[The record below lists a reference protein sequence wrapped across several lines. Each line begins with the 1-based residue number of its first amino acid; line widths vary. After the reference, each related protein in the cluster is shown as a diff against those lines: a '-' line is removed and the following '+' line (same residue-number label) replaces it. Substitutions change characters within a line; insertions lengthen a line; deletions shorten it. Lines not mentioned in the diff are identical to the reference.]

1 MSVLL
6 WTLRASLAA
15 VGFAVVMVGAIG
27 SHAYLREPRNVAL
40 TAAIFVAAV
49 TAAVGRTLGL

>member
-15 VGFAVVMVGAIG
+15 VGFAVVMVGRHRLARLP
-27 SHAYLREPRNVAL
+27 AR
-40 TAAIFVAAV
+40 TAQ
-49 TAAVGRTLGL
+49 RSR